1 MKNFKTP
8 TIFYVAILA
17 IGICCAGAASSV
29 TNFIYV
35 LTLNRA
41 NIFYYICEWVF
52 YIVAL
57 ALTIWGVVG
66 LALKAY
72 KYVNDNLM

>member
-1 MKNFKTP
+1 MKKYPTP
-8 TIFYVAILA
+8 TIFYVAILV

-29 TNFIYV
+29 TDFINV
-35 LTLNRA
+35 LTLQRA

-52 YIVAL
+52 YIAAL

-66 LALKAY
+66 LAFKAY